1 MTTHNPGAPVL
12 NSGGAATLAP
22 PLERIT
28 LDPPPSASRW
38 TLYTIALLLF
48 VLLAWAALGRL
59 DIVVVAEGKLVP
71 QTLVKIVQ
79 PAEAGVIREILVRD
93 GDAVVAGQV
102 LIRLNTD
109 LLDADR
115 RSTDSEIQLREL
127 TLRRIDA
134 ELAGHPLLEKH
145 GDDPLLFGQVQ
156 AQYTAHRQAY
166 LDAVAQSNAVLA
178 KNTHDLNAA
187 RQVLQKLN
195 ETLPGYRQA
204 AASYEK
210 LAKQGF
216 VNELASAEKARD
228 LIEKEQ
234 DLKAQVATVESLVAA
249 VDQARRQLDQVTSN
263 GRSQLLNERIDNEG
277 QLQKL
282 QGEHSKS
289 SYRAALYE
297 LKAPQSG
304 LVKDLATTT
313 VGAVVSPGT
322 VLLNLVPQDEPL
334 VVEVQIKNEDV
345 GFVVPGQKVKVKLA
359 AYPFQK
365 YGVLEGHVDRID
377 ADASEPKPNAGGPA
391 APPTYRAAVKLTQQT
406 LQSPSHPALALT
418 PGMLV
423 SAEIIQGDRTIL
435 EYLLSPVLK
444 AGNEAGRER

>member
-1 MTTHNPGAPVL
+1 MTAPTSSIPIL
-12 NSGGAATLAP
+12 SKRGAASLAP
-22 PLERIT
+22 PLEQIT

-38 TLYTIALLLF
+38 TLYTVALLLLA
-48 VLLAWAALGRL
+48 LLVWAAVGRL

-93 GDAVVAGQV
+93 GDAVAAGQV

-115 RSTDSEIQLREL
+115 RSTDGEVQLREL

-134 ELAGHPLLEKH
+134 ELSGRPLLEKR
-145 GDDPLLFGQVQ
+145 GDDPLMFGQVQ

-166 LDAVAQSNAVLA
+166 LDAVAQSNAVLT

-234 DLKAQVATVESLVAA
+234 DLKAQLAAVESLTAA

-263 GRSQLLNERIDNEG
+263 GRSQLLNERVDNED

-282 QGEHSKS
+282 RGELSKA

-297 LKAPQSG
+297 LRAPQG
-304 LVKDLATTT
+304 GVVKDLATTT
-313 VGAVVSPGT
+313 VGAVVSQGT

-365 YGVLEGHVDRID
+365 YGLLEGHVDQID

-391 APPTYRAAVKLTQQT
+391 APPTYRAAVRLTQQT
-406 LQSPSHPALALT
+406 LQSPSHPALTLT

-423 SAEIIQGDRTIL
+423 SAEIIEGDRTIL

>member
-1 MTTHNPGAPVL
+1 MTAPTSSIPIL
-12 NSGGAATLAP
+12 SKRGAASLAP
-22 PLERIT
+22 PLEQII

-38 TLYTIALLLF
+38 TLYTVALLLLA
-48 VLLAWAALGRL
+48 LLMWAAVGRL

-93 GDAVVAGQV
+93 GDAVAAGQV

-115 RSTDSEIQLREL
+115 RSTDGEVQLREL

-134 ELAGHPLLEKH
+134 ELEGRPLLGKR
-145 GDDPLLFGQVQ
+145 GDDPLMFGQVQ

-166 LDAVAQSNAVLA
+166 LDAVAQSNAVLT

-234 DLKAQVATVESLVAA
+234 DLKAQLAAVESLTAA

-263 GRSQLLNERIDNEG
+263 GRSQLLNERVDNED

-282 QGEHSKS
+282 RGELSKA

-297 LKAPQSG
+297 LRAPQG
-304 LVKDLATTT
+304 GVVKDLATTT
-313 VGAVVSPGT
+313 VGAVVSQGT

-365 YGVLEGHVDRID
+365 YGLLEGHVDQID

-391 APPTYRAAVKLTQQT
+391 APPTYRAAIRLTHQT
-406 LQSPSHPALALT
+406 LQSPSHPALTLT

-423 SAEIIQGDRTIL
+423 SAEIIEGNRTIL